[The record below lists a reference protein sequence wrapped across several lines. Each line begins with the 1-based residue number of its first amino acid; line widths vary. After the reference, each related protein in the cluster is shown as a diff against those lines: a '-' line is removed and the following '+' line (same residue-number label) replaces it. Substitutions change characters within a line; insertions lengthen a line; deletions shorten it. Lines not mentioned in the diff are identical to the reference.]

1 MKPKQNN
8 KKRRRKFLFNY
19 KMFKFFFNLTFSIYM
34 NTLVTEMFKQSEQS
48 MGFMD

>member
-1 MKPKQNN
+1 MKPKQN
-8 KKRRRKFLFNY
+8 KKKKKKKVFNY
-19 KMFKFFFNLTFSIYM
+19 KMFEFFFNLTFSIYM